1 MRTSTWMILSCAL
14 ALAACEQESDST
26 LSAAVAVAASPSKA
40 KDGRREGG
48 GDCDTAAT
56 FARACRAGRWQIE
69 FQCLEMLLM
78 IMSLSRGGTPPPS
91 GTTFL
96 PIRGI

>member
-1 MRTSTWMILSCAL
+1 MVRPAWPL
-14 ALAACEQESDST
+14 CEQESDST

-56 FARACRAGRWQIE
+56 FARGMSGRKIYGRRIS
-69 FQCLEMLLM
+69 F
-78 IMSLSRGGTPPPS
+78 R
-91 GTTFL
+91 
-96 PIRGI
+96 

>member
-1 MRTSTWMILSCAL
+1 MTAPCIPKKNKSFVQPVPVVWMVRPAWPL
-14 ALAACEQESDST
+14 CEQESDST

-56 FARACRAGRWQIE
+56 FARACRVESWMDE
-69 FQCLEMLLM
+69 FHTGDSTNYLEILLM
-78 IMSLSRGGTPPPS
+78 CA
-91 GTTFL
+91 
-96 PIRGI
+96 